1 MGRVAAQKCA
11 PAAAAKST
19 RPAVLGRQAAP
30 TACRARERLRA
41 GGRGHAPGD
50 ARVGRARRSPKHMHP
65 RESVEPEA
73 CASEPSCGAGTRAQS
88 MLPAKRASG
97 GALRRAG
104 GAASTPCLGRMGLGS
119 PPIAGVRGG
128 GLRALQRRRHDV
140 SADAAR
146 HAGHV
151 TMTRDCD
158 RDRCFCSLFQAG
170 LPAVSSAGTA
180 GLPHG

>member
-1 MGRVAAQKCA
+1 
-11 PAAAAKST
+11 
-19 RPAVLGRQAAP
+19 
-30 TACRARERLRA
+30 
-41 GGRGHAPGD
+41 
-50 ARVGRARRSPKHMHP
+50 
-65 RESVEPEA
+65 
-73 CASEPSCGAGTRAQS
+73 

-146 HAGHV
+146 QHAGHV

-170 LPAVSSAGTA
+170 LPAVLALLDFRTDESGDHVCTFDHRARGTKR
-180 GLPHG
+180 P